1 VSGGPLDQAGG
12 GGLSLQGIAV
22 SYDGRP
28 LLREVSLDVGPD
40 EIVALLGPS
49 GSGKSSLLRVVAGL
63 LTPDAGEVAWAGAS
77 LAGTPTHR
85 RGFGLVFQ
93 DALLFPHLDVA
104 GNVAYGLGAGDA
116 PRAGRAARVAE
127 LLELVELPGH
137 ARRSVA
143 TLSGGEAQR
152 VALARAL
159 APGPRLLLL
168 DEPFGALDRDLRDR
182 LATDVRALLKRLGT
196 PAIHVT
202 HDLAEARLVADRI
215 VRLSSHPDGGST
227 LDHSGFDLPAGD
239 PYP

>member
-1 VSGGPLDQAGG
+1 MSTARLEVAGG
-12 GGLSLQGIAV
+12 RGLSLRGIAV

-49 GSGKSSLLRVVAGL
+49 GSGKSSLLRVIAGL
-63 LTPDAGEVAWAGAS
+63 LVPDGGEVTWDGAP
-77 LAGTPTHR
+77 LVGTPTHR

-104 GNVAYGLGAGDA
+104 GNVAYGLGASDV
-116 PRAGRAARVAE
+116 PRAGRAARVSE

-137 ARRSVA
+137 AQRSIA

-159 APGPRLLLL
+159 APGPRMLLL

-215 VRLSSHPDGGST
+215 VRLTGHPGGGST
-227 LDHSGFDLPAGD
+227 LDPSGFDQPAGD